1 MASIDATADIPDVT
15 DAADAVEDQ
24 SDGVGDAMENLPQDL
39 GLGKKK
45 KKKRKNRLGKT
56 RRAVTG
62 FEGKFSSCLSILWR
76 F

>member
-1 MASIDATADIPDVT
+1 MASTDATANIPDVA
-15 DAADAVEDQ
+15 DAADPVEDQ
-24 SDGVGDAMENLPQDL
+24 SDGVGDATENLPQDL
-39 GLGKKK
+39 GLGKK

-62 FEGKFSSCLSILWR
+62 FEGTFCFWLPILWR